1 MAVTTVAQFAAE
13 LSKPAGTLLEQLQ
26 AAGVKKSS
34 VDDSLSETDKERL
47 LDHLRNAH
55 GTAGSER
62 KKITLVKK
70 STTEIKQADASGKA
84 RTIQVEVRKK
94 RTFVKRDDAAEEAVA
109 GPDDAELLRREEEA
123 QAQAAALRAQE
134 EELAAKVKAREEAER
149 AAREAAAA
157 KAAAEAAAAEAAA
170 KAAAEAAAAEAA
182 AKVEEKAGDQAE
194 ARARNAA
201 AAAAEAA
208 AINKAAAKRGAKA
221 APAPAPEPEVVAPPP
236 PAPAPEVV
244 APPPPAPEA
253 AKPALRVV
261 KAVDAAAEEKQKQ
274 DDLARRRKAA
284 EDEAAKIRAMMNA
297 PKKVLV
303 APKKEEPKPA
313 EAAGIKGTIHKKAGA
328 PGAAPAAP
336 GAGAG
341 TGKPGD
347 KKSVKSEK
355 LSSSWADDA
364 AKKRGLKTIGAGPAG
379 ANRPGGGGNWRAPA
393 RGAAGRR
400 GDRGGNGQSN
410 FQAPVEQQVQEVHIP
425 ETISVADLAHKMS
438 VKAAEVIKQLMKLGQ
453 MVTINQQ
460 LDQETAMIVVEEMGH
475 KAFAAKLDDPD
486 AFLEEEGTTA
496 EQQHEALPRAPVV
509 TVMGHVDHGKTSLL
523 DYIRRSR
530 VAAGE
535 AGGITQHIG
544 AYHVE
549 TPRGMITFLDTPGH
563 AAFTAMRARGAKAT
577 DIVILVCAADDGVMP
592 QTKEAIHHAK
602 AAGVPIVVAMTK
614 IDKPDANAERV
625 KSELVA
631 EQVVPEEFGGDS
643 PFIGVSSKTG
653 QGIDE
658 LLEQVLLQAEVLEL
672 KAPVESMAKG
682 LVIEAKLDKGRGP
695 VATVLV
701 QSGTLKRGDVV
712 LAGSTYGRVRAM
724 LDEDGKA
731 TAEAGPSIPVE
742 IQGLTEVPQAG
753 DEFMVLSDERRARE
767 VATFRQGKYRDVKLA
782 KQQAAKLENMF
793 NEMGEGQAQV
803 LPLIVK
809 ADVQG
814 SQEALAASLLKLSNA
829 EVKVQIVHAAV
840 GGISESDINLAIAS
854 KAVII
859 GFNVRA
865 DAGARKLAEGNAV
878 DLRYYSIIYDA
889 VDDVTKAMSGMLAPE
904 QREEALG
911 TAEIRVVFVASK
923 IGTVAGSMVT
933 SGLVRRGARFRLLRD
948 NTVVYTGE
956 VESVRREKDDVREVK
971 EGFECGIKLK
981 NYSDIKEGDQLEF
994 FEIKEVAR
1002 TL

>member
-13 LSKPAGTLLEQLQ
+13 LSKPASSLLEQLQ

-34 VDDSLSETDKERL
+34 VDDSLSENDKERL
-47 LDHLRNAH
+47 LDHLRLSH
-55 GTAGSER
+55 GTAAADR

-84 RTIQVEVRKK
+84 RTIQVQVKK
-94 RTFVKRDDAAEEAVA
+94 TRTFVKRDDASEEA
-109 GPDDAELLRREEEA
+109 GSGQDDADLARREEEA
-123 QAQAAALRAQE
+123 QAQAAALRQQE
-134 EELAAKVKAREEAER
+134 EELNAKVKAREDAER
-149 AAREAAAA
+149 AAREAAEARRA
-157 KAAAEAAAAEAAA
+157 EEQAAAEAAAAAAA
-170 KAAAEAAAAEAA
+170 AAAAQAAAAQAAAEAAKPE
-182 AKVEEKAGDQAE
+182 QTAE
-194 ARARNAA
+194 ARQRSSAA
-201 AAAAEAA
+201 ASAEAA
-208 AINKAAAKRGAKA
+208 AINKAAASRRAKS
-221 APAPAPEPEVVAPPP
+221 APAPAPEPVAAAPVEVPAPVVVAAPVEPP
-236 PAPAPEVV
+236 
-244 APPPPAPEA
+244 
-253 AKPALRVV
+253 KPALRVV
-261 KAVDAAAEEKQKQ
+261 KAVDAAAEEKNKQ

-284 EDEAAKIRAMMNA
+284 ESEAAAIRAMMNA
-297 PKKVLV
+297 PKKVMV

-313 EAAGIKGTIHKKAGA
+313 EPAAGIKGTIHKKVGA
-328 PGAAPAAP
+328 PGAPAAP
-336 GAGAG
+336 GSTTA
-341 TGKPGD
+341 KPGD

-364 AKKRGLKTIGAGPAG
+364 AKKRGLKTIGSGPAG

-393 RGAAGRR
+393 RGG
-400 GDRGGNGQSN
+400 RGGRGGRDDGGSN
-410 FQAPVEQQVQEVHIP
+410 FTPPVEQQTIEVHVP

-460 LDQETAMIVVEEMGH
+460 LDQETAMILVEEMGH
-475 KAFAAKLDDPD
+475 KAVPAKLDDPD
-486 AFLEEEGTTA
+486 AFLEEEGSAA
-496 EQQHEALPRAPVV
+496 EQQHESLPRAPVV

-631 EQVVPEEFGGDS
+631 EQVVPEEFGGDA

-653 QGIDE
+653 QGIDD

-672 KAPVESMAKG
+672 KAPVVSMAKG

-712 LAGSTYGRVRAM
+712 LAGSTFGRVRAM

-731 TAEAGPSIPVE
+731 CTEAGPSIPVE

-753 DEFMVLSDERRARE
+753 DEFMVLGDERRARE
-767 VATFRQGKYRDVKLA
+767 VATFRSGKYRDVKLA

-793 NEMGEGQAQV
+793 SEMGGGDVQT
-803 LPLIVK
+803 LPLIIK
-809 ADVQG
+809 SDVQG

-933 SGLVRRGARFRLLRD
+933 SGLVRRGARFRLLRE

-956 VESVRREKDDVREVK
+956 VDSVRREKDDVKEVK